1 MGYADGVKG
10 YCLWNPTA
18 HKIVISRDVI
28 FMEDQLQMRD
38 ENNSSV
44 KEKSEII
51 PVYVENN
58 PEDLN
63 SSEAALEHEE

>member
-1 MGYADGVKG
+1 
-10 YCLWNPTA
+10 
-18 HKIVISRDVI
+18 
-28 FMEDQLQMRD
+28 MEDQLQMRD